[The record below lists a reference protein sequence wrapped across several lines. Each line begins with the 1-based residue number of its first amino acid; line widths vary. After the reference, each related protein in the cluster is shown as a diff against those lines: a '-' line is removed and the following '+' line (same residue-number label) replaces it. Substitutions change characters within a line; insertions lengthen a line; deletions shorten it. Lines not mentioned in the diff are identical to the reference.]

1 MGVFKIYVN
10 GKTVADDY
18 LSPGWVDYN
27 KKMPFVR
34 YDITS
39 LLDEQNAI
47 GVVLGDGWAVGH
59 VGSNTTFKRTS
70 YSDQIELSA
79 QINVEYSDG
88 TIEYIKTGKHWKL
101 SVTIFLPSRNC
112 WITMRPHVPNI
123 FAGRPASLTVTGS
136 PSEHLQISM

>member
-47 GVVLGDGWAVGH
+47 GVVLGDGDEHFRPLFTFHGFRYAEITIIGDAIAEIPYCHYKTYGDIRIIRDNLPAKTPQTDFPVGL
-59 VGSNTTFKRTS
+59 KR
-70 YSDQIELSA
+70 
-79 QINVEYSDG
+79 
-88 TIEYIKTGKHWKL
+88 
-101 SVTIFLPSRNC
+101 F
-112 WITMRPHVPNI
+112 
-123 FAGRPASLTVTGS
+123 
-136 PSEHLQISM
+136 